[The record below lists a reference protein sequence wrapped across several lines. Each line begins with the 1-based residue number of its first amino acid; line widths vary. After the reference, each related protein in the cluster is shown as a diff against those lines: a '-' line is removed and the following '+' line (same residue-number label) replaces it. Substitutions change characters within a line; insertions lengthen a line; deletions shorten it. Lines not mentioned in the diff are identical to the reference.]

1 MNAMKAKIW
10 ADFFAK
16 IFQKTRI
23 TKAFTLAEVLIVMG
37 IIGII
42 AEITIPVLV
51 KDFQEKTYISQ
62 LRRTYSIL
70 GQAYSMA
77 RADNGEVNTWPVTCM
92 NDVANIFV
100 PYLQTVKTVITP
112 NNDNGNAT
120 TMGYK
125 SAILDLRKNSS
136 IAWMHAQVQLKSG
149 EMLWFTSAVTPSS
162 GLTCSSATGS
172 GWSGTCFFITV
183 DTNGLK
189 GPNRWGVDV
198 FSLQASLTSI
208 SPFGGA
214 NSIATGWKF
223 CDPSADVA
231 AWGYI
236 SNGAACGAWVLQ
248 QNNMDYLKCIDGG
261 DTNYCH
267 SYKIN

>member
-1 MNAMKAKIW
+1 MVVKNAKLMAFINAKIKKQ
-10 ADFFAK
+10 K
-16 IFQKTRI
+16 II
-23 TKAFTLAEVLIVMG
+23 KAFTLAEVLIVVG

-42 AEITIPVLV
+42 AEITIPILV
-51 KDFQEKTYISQ
+51 QDFQEKAYTSQ

-77 RADNGEVNTWPVTCM
+77 RVENGEVNMWPVTCM
-92 NDVANIFV
+92 NDVANIFI
-100 PYLQTVKTVITP
+100 PYLQAVKVIAP
-112 NNDNGNAT
+112 VNSDMGNST
-120 TMGYK
+120 QMGYK
-125 SAILDLRKNSS
+125 TNLLDLRKNLTGTP
-136 IAWMHAQVQLKSG
+136 MHAQVQLKSG

-172 GWSGTCFFITV
+172 GWSGSCFFIAV

-189 GPNRWGVDV
+189 NPNRFGVDV
-198 FSLQASLTSI
+198 FLFQASLTSI

-214 NSIATGWKF
+214 NSISTGWTF
-223 CDPSADVA
+223 CNPSTDVA

-236 SNGAACGAWVLQ
+236 QNGAACGAWVLQ
-248 QNNMDYLKCIDGG
+248 NNNMDYLKCVNG
-261 DTNYCH
+261 DTDYCH